1 MNNVKNYILEDKVE
15 EKKISEK
22 KKKSSSKPKATYEI
36 VLSADPDFVIRRKTA
51 KTSNL
56 LVILITQEQYYIKNE
71 KNGEIN
77 FLDEMSFRKFFQHLP
92 DEGLQTGVEWTSN
105 IKNWINHPESRE
117 LFMAVLTGENFKAI
131 RSLIKQKYI
140 RINPRKEKHTYRRNF
155 FRKNLCEINRAFE
168 KTECSSVFSALK
180 DIFDKEHIRM
190 YLSRYVL
197 QGRYYDENRMAQGV
211 SDIVSDMAHE
221 TDNHFLESTVHNLFS
236 CFGQSGLRTFLSEW
250 FNCPANEKFPEALY
264 FGQLMNRS
272 DTIEGTYDYRIRRFG
287 KGTEKR
293 KFKFDTFKN
302 YIIYECVKQG
312 MGYKPNEFIK
322 IWDDVLS
329 MQEILYGK
337 IICKYPE
344 NLMTYHDQLSY
355 KTMIMMRNKEIEGLA
370 ERYNELEKFKWAN
383 DKYLIRPPKDKADM
397 LDEAVMQANC
407 LSSYVTKHAIGE
419 TSIFFM
425 RDRNEPD
432 VSLIT
437 IEIRSN
443 RLVQAKRSRN
453 ASPTPEQLDVIY
465 RWCNKCGFS
474 Y

>member
-1 MNNVKNYILEDKVE
+1 MNNVKDFILDEKITE
-15 EKKISEK
+15 EKEEK
-22 KKKSSSKPKATYEI
+22 TAKKGTTAKPNVTYEV
-36 VLSADPDFVIRRKTA
+36 VLSADPDFVIRRRTA

-71 KNGEIN
+71 KSGKIKI
-77 FLDEMSFRKFFQHLP
+77 LDATSFGKFFQKLP
-92 DEGLQTGVEWTSN
+92 KEGIEPGVEWTSN

-117 LFMAVLTGENFKAI
+117 LFVAVLTGENFKAI

-140 RINPRKEKHTYRRNF
+140 RINPRKEKHTYMRNF

-211 SDIVSDMAHE
+211 SDIVSDMA
-221 TDNHFLESTVHNLFS
+221 DNRFLESTVHNLFS

-397 LDEAVMQANC
+397 LDEAVMQTNC
-407 LSSYVTKHAIGE
+407 LSSYVERHATGK

-425 RDRNEPD
+425 RDKKYPD
-432 VSLIT
+432 ASLVT
-437 IEIRSN
+437 IEVRAN
-443 RLVQAKRSRN
+443 RLAQAKRAKNENPNS
-453 ASPTPEQLDVIY
+453 EQLDAIHK
-465 RWCNKCGFS
+465 WCDEFGFV